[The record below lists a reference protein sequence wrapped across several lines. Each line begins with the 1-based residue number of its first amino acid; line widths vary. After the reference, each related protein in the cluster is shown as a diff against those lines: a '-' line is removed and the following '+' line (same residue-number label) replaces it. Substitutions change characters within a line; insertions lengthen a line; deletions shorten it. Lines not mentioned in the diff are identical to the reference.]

1 MEQGCAVSPFLF
13 NIVLGSVIKQK
24 KKKKHTERNEK
35 ICTHR
40 LKGCKSS

>member
-24 KKKKHTERNEK
+24 KKKKSTQKEMKRSVF
-35 ICTHR
+35 TD
-40 LKGCKSS
+40 